1 MSAKLWAIVKR
12 EYIERVRTKAFVIG
26 TILGPIVMA
35 ALMIAPML
43 AARSKSKPLRIAV
56 VDWTGELRGA
66 VAQALQEVEDDGRK
80 RFDVQPAAADSPE
93 AAEAAYRNAVLDKS
107 LDGYLSLPKDAVATA
122 KASYYGRSVSNFT
135 ALRTM
140 ERTVSGVLVTRRL
153 TSAGLDPDR
162 VNDLTRS
169 LDMKTIRLSEQ
180 GEREDTGAA
189 MILAL
194 VLLLILYVGILMW
207 GQAVMTSVI
216 EEKTSRVVEVM
227 ASGVPSTTL
236 LLGKL
241 LGVGSAGL
249 TQFLVWALSLLAVSL
264 ASGSLG
270 ATHMPEVTPLVL
282 ASFVVFYLL
291 GFFFYASLYAS
302 IGAAVNTVQEAQSF
316 VFPVM
321 LPIILAMVCWPAV
334 MQSPDGPLAF
344 TVSMIPGMSPV
355 IMFLRI
361 VVLTP
366 PMWQMLLSIAL
377 LVLGILGVVWM
388 AARVYRVGILMYG
401 KRPTFP
407 EIVRW
412 VRRA

>member
-1 MSAKLWAIVKR
+1 MSAKLWAVVKR

-35 ALMIAPML
+35 ALMIVPML
-43 AARSKSKPLRIAV
+43 AARSRSKPLRIAV

-66 VAQALQEVEDDGRK
+66 VEQALQEVEDDGRK
-80 RFDVQPAAADSPE
+80 RFDVQSAAADSPE
-93 AAEAAYRNAVLDKS
+93 AAEAACKKAVLDKS
-107 LDGYLSLPKDAVATA
+107 LDGYLSLPKDAIATA
-122 KASYYGRSVSNFT
+122 KASYHGRNVSNFT
-135 ALRTM
+135 NLRTI

-153 TSAGLDPDR
+153 TSAGLDPAR
-162 VNDLTRS
+162 VKDLTRS
-169 LDMKTIRLSEQ
+169 LEMKTIRLSEQ
-180 GEREDTGAA
+180 GEREDEGAA
-189 MILAL
+189 MILAM
-194 VLLLILYVGILMW
+194 VLLMILYVGILMW

-270 ATHMPEVTPLVL
+270 ATEMPEVTPLVL

-334 MQSPDGPLAF
+334 MHSPDGPLAF
-344 TVSMIPGMSPV
+344 TASMIPGMSPV

-377 LVLGILGVVWM
+377 LVLGIFGVVWM